1 METSLSLLAGAS
13 GPGNVL
19 IFSNISPPYCVPAV
33 GCLYPGTLPGSPG
46 TLTLSP
52 WQELFLLS
60 FAGQILNMVQL
71 YLSDTFYT
79 SFTVRKQADC
89 WWLLVSH
96 RGFENPH
103 FFSFLCVSISMYQN
117 MFASE
122 NWPISTVQAGFTKGF
137 LQFGFEVLC
146 PNFSYQNVATL
157 RQWGPPSASQMFEG
171 VVLHLLLAPN
181 LASNLSS
188 LEAFVKQTHWNI
200 FKHFLLPPRQGG
212 RSLNLCKKSRK
223 SIKVFK
229 LNPTLS
235 KCLSWRELQ
244 FSSH

>member
-89 WWLLVSH
+89 WRLLVSH

-122 NWPISTVQAGFTKGF
+122 NWPISTDTGRLHKGIFT
-137 LQFGFEVLC
+137 V
-146 PNFSYQNVATL
+146 
-157 RQWGPPSASQMFEG
+157 WIW
-171 VVLHLLLAPN
+171 
-181 LASNLSS
+181 SS
-188 LEAFVKQTHWNI
+188 LSEF
-200 FKHFLLPPRQGG
+200 F
-212 RSLNLCKKSRK
+212 
-223 SIKVFK
+223 
-229 LNPTLS
+229 LS
-235 KCLSWRELQ
+235 KCCNIEAVRTTKCLSDVWRCRPAPFIGTKFGFKLEQ
-244 FSSH
+244 FGSLC